1 MKPGT
6 YKILLIDDRYENL
19 LGLSAVLNRSGY
31 VTDSALSGKEGLELL
46 LKNKYGL
53 IILDVQMPEMNG
65 FEVAELIKGNSK
77 TKNIPII
84 FYFDGIHEDYHRP
97 TDEIAKIEFDL
108 LAKRAQIVFYTAW
121 EIANRE
127 LRIVPDKK

>member
-84 FYFDGIHEDYHRP
+84 FLSANAVERDFFRKGHEVGALDYLTKP
-97 TDEIAKIEFDL
+97 VDETL
-108 LAKRAQIVFYTAW
+108 L
-121 EIANRE
+121 
-127 LRIVPDKK
+127 LL